1 MVQIARR
8 ITLEDLYKLSSQ
20 DARKFRVMR
29 VVNSL
34 DPKVNDRLDEAMV
47 EKLIDSGWEVEMV
60 SAA

>member
-20 DARKFRVMR
+20 DAQKFRVMR